1 MSPTTAM
8 VALPSVSSL
17 PVDNMKASVNLMYVD
32 AKSAAIVVDEHPELE
47 LVSASK
53 ESYAKYV
60 IEPKKVNPEIMKMY
74 KDHVQ
79 SFWTVEEVDLLT
91 DINDWKHRLS
101 DNDKYFIKMILAF
114 FAGADGI
121 VNENLA
127 LRFYGDTDLP
137 EARLF
142 YGFQNA
148 MEGIHQEMY
157 STMIDT
163 FITNETEKSELFNAI
178 DNFPCIRKKAL
189 WAKKWISNA
198 SSYAHRLIAFACV
211 EGLFFSGSFAAIFW
225 IKKRGMMP
233 GLTFSNELIS
243 RDESLHTD
251 FAVLMYTK
259 IMSPENR
266 IPNEL
271 FAELI
276 REAVAIETEFIV
288 DSLPCRLIGMN
299 STMMTQYIEFVADR
313 LCVQLGYDKCF
324 HSASPFAFMEL
335 QSVEGKANFFERTVS
350 SYALATKDSGDN
362 LFAKEDEIVDF

>member
-1 MSPTTAM
+1 MSM
-8 VALPSVSSL
+8 VPPPSVSL
-17 PVDNMKASVNLMYVD
+17 MTDVTNDSVNMVSE
-32 AKSAAIVVDEHPELE
+32 KSKSVV
-47 LVSASK
+47 VSSSDLPASAQEEPASK
-53 ESYAKYV
+53 ESYDKYV
-60 IEPKKVNPEIMKMY
+60 IEPKRVNQDIWSMY
-74 KDHVQ
+74 KKQVQ

-91 DINDWKHRLS
+91 DINDWKHHLS

-121 VNENLA
+121 VNENLT

-137 EARLF
+137 EVRLF

-163 FITNETEKSELFNAI
+163 FITNEAEKTELFHAI
-178 DNFPCIRKKAL
+178 DNFPCIQKKAL
-189 WAKKWISNA
+189 WAKKWISDT
-198 SSYAHRLIAFACV
+198 SPYAHRLVAFACV

-251 FAVLMYTK
+251 FAVLMYNK
-259 IMSPENR
+259 IVSPENR
-266 IPNEL
+266 LPKEL

-276 REAVAIETEFIV
+276 REAVAIETEFII
-288 DSLPCRLIGMN
+288 DALPCRLIGMN
-299 STMMTQYIEFVADR
+299 SGMMTQYIEFVADR

-324 HSASPFAFMEL
+324 NSASPFTFMEL

-362 LFAKEDEIVDF
+362 LFAKEDEVVDF

>member
-1 MSPTTAM
+1 MVSP
-8 VALPSVSSL
+8 PSVSLMS
-17 PVDNMKASVNLMYVD
+17 DIINDSVNLVSENS
-32 AKSAAIVVDEHPELE
+32 KTVVLSSAASVQDEP
-47 LVSASK
+47 VSK
-53 ESYAKYV
+53 ESYDKYV
-60 IEPKKVNPEIMKMY
+60 IEPKRVNQDIWSMY
-74 KDHVQ
+74 KKQVQ

-91 DINDWKHRLS
+91 DINDWKHHLS

-121 VNENLA
+121 VNENLT
-127 LRFYGDTDLP
+127 LRFYGDIDLP
-137 EARLF
+137 EVRLF

-163 FITNETEKSELFNAI
+163 FITNESEKSELFHAI
-178 DNFPCIRKKAL
+178 DNFPCIQKKAL
-189 WAKKWISNA
+189 WAKKWISDT
-198 SSYAHRLIAFACV
+198 SPYAHRLVAFACV

-251 FAVLMYTK
+251 FAVLMYNK
-259 IMSPENR
+259 IVSPENR
-266 IPNEL
+266 LPKEL

-276 REAVAIETEFIV
+276 REAVAIETEFII
-288 DSLPCRLIGMN
+288 DALPCRLIGMN
-299 STMMTQYIEFVADR
+299 SGMMTQYIEFVADR

-324 HSASPFAFMEL
+324 NSASPFTFMEL

-362 LFAKEDEIVDF
+362 LFAKEDEVVDF

>member
-1 MSPTTAM
+1 MS
-8 VALPSVSSL
+8 
-17 PVDNMKASVNLMYVD
+17 
-32 AKSAAIVVDEHPELE
+32 
-47 LVSASK
+47 
-53 ESYAKYV
+53 KYV
-60 IEPKKVNPEIMKMY
+60 IEPSLVNNDIWAMY
-74 KDHVQ
+74 KKQVQ

-163 FITNETEKSELFNAI
+163 FITNASEKSELFNAI
-178 DNFPCIRKKAL
+178 DTFPCIRKKAL

-198 SSYAHRLIAFACV
+198 SSYAHRLVAFACV

-225 IKKRGMMP
+225 IKKRGLMP

-251 FAVLMYTK
+251 FAVLMYK
-259 IMSPENR
+259 KNDERLSNQM
-266 IPNEL
+266 
-271 FAELI
+271 FADLI
-276 REAVAIETEFIV
+276 KEAVAIETEFIV

-324 HSASPFAFMEL
+324 NSVNPFAFMEL

-350 SYALATKDSGDN
+350 SYALATKDSGDT
-362 LFAKEDEIVDF
+362 LFANSDEDVDF